1 MFSTYNQNE
10 FFSFEGFLLEMD
22 KRRKIEQQ
30 IGQLALKNQTMVY
43 FEKSGSKFF
52 FLRNQ
57 VLFSLSILFHFRFVL
72 FVMHL
77 NLIKD
82 CKKVLKKIAWTMN
95 NAY

>member
-22 KRRKIEQQ
+22 KRREIEQQ

-52 FLRNQ
+52 FFKKPSFI
-57 VLFSLSILFHFRFVL
+57 FSFHFISFPVCFVCYASKFNQGL
-72 FVMHL
+72 
-77 NLIKD
+77 
-82 CKKVLKKIAWTMN
+82 
-95 NAY
+95 